1 MLRALSGFGNSM
13 KRILLVDDSKFQ
25 RTANMRIVPKAGY
38 DVVAGHREEAMT
50 MVSHDRPDLIALDL
64 LLPKMSGLDV
74 LKGLRQ
80 SAGTASIPG
89 DCSERVKRKE
99 WNEAA

>member
-1 MLRALSGFGNSM
+1 M
-13 KRILLVDDSKFQ
+13 RIL
-25 RTANMRIVPKAGY
+25 PKAGY
-38 DVVAGHREEAMT
+38 DVVVAGHREEAMT
-50 MVSHDRPDLIALDL
+50 MVSHDRPDLIASDL

-99 WNEAA
+99 WNEAAERGATAYCEKSRLEARLTKGTS

>member
-1 MLRALSGFGNSM
+1 MPSKGGARHMRILVAGATGVIGRALM
-13 KRILLVDDSKFQ
+13 PLLLQ
-25 RTANMRIVPKAGY
+25 AGY

-80 SAGTASIPG
+80 SAGTASIPVIVLNRCMLLG
-89 DCSERVKRKE
+89 
-99 WNEAA
+99 EAREL

>member
-1 MLRALSGFGNSM
+1 M

-64 LLPKMSGLDV
+64 LLPKNE
-74 LKGLRQ
+74 R
-80 SAGTASIPG
+80 AGCAQ
-89 DCSERVKRKE
+89 RVKAECRYRI
-99 WNEAA
+99 NSR